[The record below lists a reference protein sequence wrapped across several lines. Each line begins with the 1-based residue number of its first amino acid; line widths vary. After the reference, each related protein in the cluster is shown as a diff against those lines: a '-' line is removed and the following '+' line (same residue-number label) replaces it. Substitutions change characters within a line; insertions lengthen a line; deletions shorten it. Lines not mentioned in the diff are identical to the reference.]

1 MSSTKGTKYTRVSAS
16 GDIEE
21 EAPLNRQNKR
31 KSLGVPPQYLN
42 LGLSLAMPLCIAV
55 FAGRWLDTRFQTKAA
70 FTIGLLVFGT
80 ISVFYNLYK
89 LYGGDEATHKHKR

>member
-1 MSSTKGTKYTRVSAS
+1 MSG

-21 EAPLNRQNKR
+21 EAPLDRQGKR

-42 LGLSLAMPLCIAV
+42 LGLSLAMPLVIGV
-55 FAGRWLDTRFQTKAA
+55 FAGRWLDQKFQTKAL

-89 LYGGDEATHKHKR
+89 LYGGDEATHKHKG